1 MANCC
6 ENKSCEIDAMRDS
19 HGRVLWI

>member
-6 ENKSCEIDAMRDS
+6 EDKRCEIDAMRES
-19 HGRVLWI
+19 HRRVL